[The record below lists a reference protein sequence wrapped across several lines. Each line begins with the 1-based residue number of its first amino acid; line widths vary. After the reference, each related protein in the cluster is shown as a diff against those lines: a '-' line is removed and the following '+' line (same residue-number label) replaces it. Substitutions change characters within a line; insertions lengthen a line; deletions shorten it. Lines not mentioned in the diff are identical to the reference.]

1 MPLSRG
7 PAAVELCTQWLE
19 SDGRYVHPRPE
30 RPLVFRGPIGRHD
43 RFRRLQ
49 HSGSRDRNRQVE
61 TICVAA
67 DRSGWCCVGVGK
79 HGRGINK
86 CEGGVSVSTPKGP
99 TLAVLPMTKD
109 EPSAAGP
116 QVLQP
121 SGWPAPKGYANG
133 MAADGRLV
141 LTGGVIGWDS
151 QGHLPADFVAQVRQT
166 LSNISA
172 ILAEGGA
179 RPEHLVRLTWYVVDM
194 EEYLANL
201 KSLGQAYREIFGAHY
216 PAMALVQVVRLV
228 ERAARVEI
236 EATAVVPR

>member
-1 MPLSRG
+1 
-7 PAAVELCTQWLE
+7 
-19 SDGRYVHPRPE
+19 
-30 RPLVFRGPIGRHD
+30 
-43 RFRRLQ
+43 
-49 HSGSRDRNRQVE
+49 
-61 TICVAA
+61 
-67 DRSGWCCVGVGK
+67 
-79 HGRGINK
+79 
-86 CEGGVSVSTPKGP
+86 VSTPKAP
-99 TLAVLPMTKD
+99 TLAVLPMTKG
-109 EPSAAGP
+109 EASATGP

-121 SGWPAPKGYANG
+121 GGWPSPKGYANG

-141 LTGGVIGWDS
+141 VTGGVIGWNN
-151 QGHLPADFVAQVRQT
+151 QGQLPADFIAQVRQT

-201 KSLGQAYREIFGAHY
+201 KRLGQIYREIFGAHY

-228 ERAARVEI
+228 EKAARVEI